1 MRERPF
7 NVLFLCTGNSA
18 RSILAECYLNAAG
31 RGALKAYSAGSFL
44 KGDVHPLSIET
55 LRAHA
60 ISCGGVRSKSWDE
73 FATADAPRMDL
84 VITVCDNAAGEVCP
98 IWPGAPAKAHWSFPD
113 PAAATGSPAERLA
126 RFGSIFADIRSS
138 IDRLVALSPQDLAP
152 DVLRARVAAIGP
164 N

>member
-31 RGALKAYSAGSFL
+31 RGALKAYSAGSFP

-60 ISCGGVRSKSWDE
+60 ISCDGARSKSWDE

-113 PAAATGSPAERLA
+113 PGAATGPPAARLA
-126 RFGSIFADIRSS
+126 RFDSIFADIRSS

-152 DVLRARVAAIGP
+152 DVLRKRVAAIGP
-164 N
+164 D